1 MPFNLDLS
9 SRGRA
14 WGKTRAARA
23 VDRYE
28 AAIRLERVRQQIREN
43 LRYGFPITNTHMI
56 EMQAA
61 GREYVAATDAAR
73 Y

>member
-1 MPFNLDLS
+1 MPY
-9 SRGRA
+9 
-14 WGKTRAARA
+14 KVTY
-23 VDRYE
+23 DRYE

-43 LRYGFPITNTHMI
+43 LRYGFPTTNTHMI

-61 GREYVAATDAAR
+61 DREYVAATDAAR